1 MLAGHVC
8 GAGEVQASKKSLQEV
23 YFSAAKSLGITPLQ
37 EVLGRAATAA
47 HGKIRVSVV
56 GAAGGIGQPLALLLK
71 LSPYVSVLHLYDVAP
86 TAGVAADISH
96 ISTGAKVPCASPS
109 GLGSGTARAVAAG

>member
-1 MLAGHVC
+1 MCALLGKC
-8 GAGEVQASKKSLQEV
+8 RQAKNRFKKFIFLQQ
-23 YFSAAKSLGITPLQ
+23 KSLGITPLQ